1 MAEMVDD
8 FKSKNP
14 AAAGAMLPS
23 PPGSMGKK
31 DVPTA

>member
-8 FKSKNP
+8 FKGKTPP
-14 AAAGAMLPS
+14 AKGAMLPS

-31 DVPTA
+31 DVPKA